1 MPAARGDSGDQDRG
15 GQHWHQDERAREPR
29 AWLRDAGLVP
39 CGRQI
44 GQQPAQVTAGTRGQ
58 GLRHPLI
65 ELRLVEAALAE
76 VLAELGY
83 HRVPFGV
90 GYPQVRADIP
100 AGSAGLAGPPWPPRN
115 GSCCILP
122 GLIHAKHLASVCAG
136 WSGTITRFNL
146 KRSRYATI
154 FPCHD
159 IVGGWMNVR

>member
-39 CGRQI
+39 CRRQI
-44 GQQPAQVTAGTRGQ
+44 CQQPAQVTASTRGQ

-65 ELRLVEAALAE
+65 ELRLVEAALLE

-100 AGSAGLAGPPWPPRN
+100 AGCAGLADLRSHRPPWPPRN

-122 GLIHAKHLASVCAG
+122 GLIHVEHTWPLPVPGVVRNDHPFQTETIAVCNY
-136 WSGTITRFNL
+136 IPL
-146 KRSRYATI
+146 
-154 FPCHD
+154 P
-159 IVGGWMNVR
+159 